1 MSLEILRTGLQT
13 TIQDLGRF
21 GAAHLGISASG
32 ASDHLA
38 MRIGNLMVGNPEN
51 TPVIEMTLTGD
62 TVLFH
67 SNAFVALVGSKFK
80 INLDEKPFPFW
91 MGAYIS
97 AGQVLTI
104 GPTLKGARCYLCVRG
119 GLQVKNIINSASTHL
134 TSRIGGL
141 NGSILKKGDKIAFG
155 NLDKVIQPI
164 KNIKNYPDTD
174 ITTVRVTKG
183 LQWDWFDNQN
193 RKLFFQKAY
202 QVSTLSNRMGLRLS
216 GESILSSK
224 GNEIITE
231 GMPLGAIQIP
241 GNGQPILSFVEHQ
254 TTGGYPKLA
263 NVISADLY
271 KVGQLKPG
279 DQFEFQLIGFP
290 EAEKARLEQEN
301 YILSLKAHCS

>member
-1 MSLEILRTGLQT
+1 MSLEILRAGLQT

-32 ASDHLA
+32 ASDNLA

-51 TPVIEMTLTGD
+51 TTVIEMTLTGD

-67 SNAFVALVGSKFK
+67 SNVFIALAGSKFK
-80 INLDEKPFPFW
+80 IDLDDKPFPFW
-91 MGAYIS
+91 AGTYIS

-104 GPTLKGARCYLCVRG
+104 GPTLNGARCYLCVRG
-119 GLQVKNIINSASTHL
+119 GLQVKNIINSTSTHL
-134 TSRIGGL
+134 TSGVGGL
-141 NGSILKKGDKIAFG
+141 NGRILKKGDRIAFG
-155 NLDKVIQPI
+155 NMDKVIQPI
-164 KNIKNYPDTD
+164 KSMKNYPYTD

-193 RKLFFQKAY
+193 RKLFFQKGY
-202 QVSTLSNRMGLRLS
+202 QVSSLSNRMGLRLS

-241 GNGQPILSFVEHQ
+241 GNGQPIISFVEHQ

-263 NVISADLY
+263 NVTSADLY

-279 DQFEFQLIGFP
+279 DNFKFQLIDFP
-290 EAEKARLEQEN
+290 EAEKSRLEQEN
-301 YILSLKAHCS
+301 YILSLKAHCN

>member
-1 MSLEILRTGLQT
+1 MSLEILRAGLQT
-13 TIQDLGRF
+13 SIQDLGRF

-32 ASDHLA
+32 ASDNLA
-38 MRIGNLMVGNPEN
+38 MRIGNLIVGNPEN
-51 TPVIEMTLTGD
+51 TTAIEMTLTGD

-67 SNAFVALVGSKFK
+67 SDAFIALAGSKFK

-91 MGAYIS
+91 SGTYIR

-104 GPTLKGARCYLCVRG
+104 GSTLNGARCYLCVRG
-119 GLQVKNIINSASTHL
+119 GLQVKKIINSTSTHL
-134 TSRIGGL
+134 TSGMGGL
-141 NGSILKKGDKIAFG
+141 NGSILKKGNRLAFG
-155 NLDKVIQPI
+155 NLDNVIQPI
-164 KNIKNYPDTD
+164 KNMQNHPSTN
-174 ITTVRVTKG
+174 TTTIRATKG

-193 RKLFFQKAY
+193 RKLFFEKDY
-202 QVSTLSNRMGLRLS
+202 RVSNVSNRMGLRLR
-216 GESILSSK
+216 GQSIFSSK

-263 NVISADLY
+263 NVISADIS

-279 DQFEFQLIGFP
+279 DQFKFQLIDFP

-301 YILSLKAHCS
+301 YILSLKTH

>member
-32 ASDHLA
+32 ASDNLA

-174 ITTVRVTKG
+174 IKTVRVTKG

-279 DQFEFQLIGFP
+279 DQFKFQLIDFP

>member
-1 MSLEILRTGLQT
+1 MSLEILRAGLQT
-13 TIQDLGRF
+13 SIQDLGRF

-32 ASDHLA
+32 ASDNLA
-38 MRIGNLMVGNPEN
+38 MRIGNLIVGNPEN
-51 TPVIEMTLTGD
+51 TTAIEMTLTGD

-67 SNAFVALVGSKFK
+67 SDAFIALAGSKFK

-91 MGAYIS
+91 SGTYIR

-104 GPTLKGARCYLCVRG
+104 GSTLNGARCYLCVRG
-119 GLQVKNIINSASTHL
+119 GLQVKKIINSTSTHL
-134 TSRIGGL
+134 TSGMGGL
-141 NGSILKKGDKIAFG
+141 NGSILKKGNRLAFG
-155 NLDKVIQPI
+155 NLDNVIQPI
-164 KNIKNYPDTD
+164 KNMQNHPSTN
-174 ITTVRVTKG
+174 TTTIRATKG
-183 LQWDWFDNQN
+183 LQWNWFDNQN
-193 RKLFFQKAY
+193 RKLFFEKDY
-202 QVSTLSNRMGLRLS
+202 RVSNVSNRMGLRLR
-216 GESILSSK
+216 GQSIFSSK

-263 NVISADLY
+263 NVISADIS

-279 DQFEFQLIGFP
+279 DQFKFKLIDFP

-301 YILSLKAHCS
+301 YILSLKTH

>member
-1 MSLEILRTGLQT
+1 
-13 TIQDLGRF
+13 
-21 GAAHLGISASG
+21 
-32 ASDHLA
+32 
-38 MRIGNLMVGNPEN
+38 MVGNPEN
-51 TPVIEMTLTGD
+51 TTVIEMTLTGD

-67 SNAFVALVGSKFK
+67 SDAFIALAGSKFK
-80 INLDEKPFPFW
+80 IDLDEKLFPFW
-91 MGAYIS
+91 SGTYIS

-104 GPTLKGARCYLCVRG
+104 GPTLNGARCYLCVRG
-119 GLQVKNIINSASTHL
+119 GLQVKKIINSASTHL
-134 TSRIGGL
+134 TSRMGGL
-141 NGSILKKGDKIAFG
+141 NGSILKKGDRIAFG

-164 KNIKNYPDTD
+164 KNMENYPYTDT
-174 ITTVRVTKG
+174 TTIRVTKG

-193 RKLFFQKAY
+193 RKLFFKKAY
-202 QVSTLSNRMGLRLS
+202 QVTTLSNRMGLRLS

-279 DQFEFQLIGFP
+279 DNFKFQLIDFH

>member
-1 MSLEILRTGLQT
+1 MSLEILRAGLQT

-21 GAAHLGISASG
+21 GVAHLGISASG
-32 ASDHLA
+32 ASDNLA
-38 MRIGNLMVGNPEN
+38 MRIGNLIVGNPEN
-51 TPVIEMTLTGD
+51 TTAIEMTLTGD
-62 TVLFH
+62 KVLFH
-67 SNAFVALVGSKFK
+67 SNAFIALAGSKFK
-80 INLDEKPFPFW
+80 IDLDEKPFPFW
-91 MGAYIS
+91 SGTYIS

-119 GLQVKNIINSASTHL
+119 GLQVKKIINSASTHL
-134 TSRIGGL
+134 TSRMGGL
-141 NGSILKKGDKIAFG
+141 NGSILKKGDRIAFG

-164 KNIKNYPDTD
+164 NNMENYPYTDT
-174 ITTVRVTKG
+174 TTIRVTKG

-279 DQFEFQLIGFP
+279 DQFKFELIDFP

>member
-1 MSLEILRTGLQT
+1 MSLEILRAGLQT
-13 TIQDLGRF
+13 TVQDLGRF

-32 ASDHLA
+32 AADSLS

-51 TPVIEMTLTGD
+51 TTAIEMTLTGD
-62 TVLFH
+62 TILFH
-67 SNAFVALVGSKFK
+67 SDAFIALAGSKFK
-80 INLDEKPFPFW
+80 IDLDEKPFPFW
-91 MGAYIS
+91 SGTYIL

-104 GPTLKGARCYLCVRG
+104 GPTLNGARCYLCVRG
-119 GLQVKNIINSASTHL
+119 GLQVKKIINSASTHL
-134 TSRIGGL
+134 TSGIGGL
-141 NGSILKKGDKIAFG
+141 NGSILKKGGRIAFG
-155 NLDKVIQPI
+155 NLDNMIQPI
-164 KNIKNYPDTD
+164 KNMENFPSTDT
-174 ITTVRVTKG
+174 TTIRATKG

-193 RKLFFQKAY
+193 RKLFFEKEY

-216 GESILSSK
+216 GQSILSSK

-279 DQFEFQLIGFP
+279 DQFQFQLVEFP

-301 YILSLKAHCS
+301 YIRSLKVHYR